1 MRHHPRSLRHAALAL
16 LTALA
21 LLAAAC
27 GGGGDDSDDDGA
39 APGPP
44 ADEVADPSRC
54 PVDALDAADGPVDI
68 TFWHAMSAANETA
81 LKALTDEYN
90 ASQDRV
96 RVQLVFKGTYN
107 ETLEGYRAAA
117 RSGDLPNLVQLEET
131 AIQQLVDSETAIPA
145 AACIEAAGFDTS
157 DILPRVLEQFTVA
170 DTLWPM
176 PFNTSNPVLYY
187 NQRDFTEAGLDPA
200 DPPSTLT
207 ELKEASQAIVDA
219 GAANQGFSLEMQS
232 WYLEQLFAT
241 SGQAV
246 VDQGNGRDARATEAL
261 LDGDAGQAVYTW
273 VNDML
278 DAGLAANIG
287 RNPSGFDALIAI
299 ASGDTAMSLGTS
311 AALGTIYDTLAGDPA
326 LAARVELGV
335 APMPTIDGGGTGG
348 VNVGGAAL
356 WIVDTGTDA
365 QKAAT
370 FDFTSWLTL
379 PAQQARWH
387 IGTGYVPI
395 SEQAAEDPAVV
406 QLWAERPGFRVAFDQ
421 LRASEGPAGPVL
433 GGYPDFREAVTQG
446 LERVADGADP
456 LESLTQADAD
466 ATTAIQDY
474 NRRVGG

>member
-1 MRHHPRSLRHAALAL
+1 MRHRKRSLTVSLFAL
-16 LTALA
+16 LTALS
-21 LLAAAC
+21 LVAAAC
-27 GGGGDDSDDDGA
+27 GGGGGDGDDDATGTTA
-39 APGPP
+39 DTAP
-44 ADEVADPSRC
+44 DPGLC
-54 PVDALDAADGPVDI
+54 PVAALDEADGPVDI
-68 TFWHAMSAANETA
+68 TFWHAMPAANETT
-81 LKALTDEYN
+81 LKALADDYN

-131 AIQQLVDSETAIPA
+131 AIQQLVDSETVIPA
-145 AACIEAAGFDTS
+145 AACIEASGFDTS
-157 DILPRVLEQFTVA
+157 DILPRVLEEFTVA
-170 DTLWPM
+170 GTLWPM

-200 DPPSTLT
+200 KPPATLD
-207 ELKEASQAIVDA
+207 ELRDASQAIVDA

-241 SGQAV
+241 SGVPV
-246 VDQGNGRDARATEAL
+246 VNEGNGRDARATEAV
-261 LDGDAGQAVYTW
+261 LDSEAGQAVFSW
-273 VNDML
+273 VNQML
-278 DAGLAANIG
+278 DGGLAANIG

-326 LAARVELGV
+326 LAASVELGV
-335 APMPTIDGGGTGG
+335 APMPTIDGGGSGG

-356 WIVDTGTDA
+356 WLVDTGTDA

-370 FDFTSWLTL
+370 FDFASWLTL

-395 SEQAAEDPAVV
+395 SKQAAEDPAVA
-406 QLWAERPGFRVAFDQ
+406 QLWADRPGFRVAFDQ
-421 LRASEGPAGPVL
+421 LASSEGPAGPVI

-446 LERVADGADP
+446 LERVADGTDP
-456 LESLTQADAD
+456 LESLTQTDAE

>member
-1 MRHHPRSLRHAALAL
+1 MRLRHRSLRRGPFALVAVL
-16 LTALA
+16 S
-21 LLAAAC
+21 LLATAC
-27 GGGGDDSDDDGA
+27 GGGGGDDDGA
-39 APGPP
+39 APGPST
-44 ADEVADPSRC
+44 DEVADPNRC
-54 PVDALDAADGPVDI
+54 PVDALDAATAPVDI
-68 TFWHAMSAANETA
+68 TFWHAMPAANETT
-81 LKALTDEYN
+81 LKALADDYN

-96 RVQLVFKGTYN
+96 RVNLVFKGTYN

-131 AIQQLVDSETAIPA
+131 AIQQLVDSETSIPA
-145 AACIEAAGFDTS
+145 AACIEASGFDTS
-157 DILPRVLEQFTVA
+157 DILPRVLDEFTVA

-176 PFNTSNPVLYY
+176 PFNTSNPVLYF
-187 NQRDFTEAGLDPA
+187 NQKDFVEAGLDPA
-200 DPPSTLT
+200 DPPSTLS
-207 ELKEASQAIVDA
+207 ELRDASQAIVDA

-241 SGQAV
+241 SGEAV
-246 VDQGNGRDARATEAL
+246 VDEGNGRDARAAEAL
-261 LDGDAGQAVYTW
+261 LDGEAGQAVFSW

-278 DAGLAANIG
+278 DNGLAANIG

-311 AALGTIYDTLAGDPA
+311 AALGTIYDTLGGDPD
-326 LAARVELGV
+326 LASKVEIGV
-335 APMPTIDGGGTGG
+335 APMPTIDGGGRGG

-356 WIVDTGTDA
+356 WLVDTGTDA
-365 QKAAT
+365 QKAAAW
-370 FDFTSWLTL
+370 DFASWLTL

-421 LRASEGPAGPVL
+421 LRAAEGPAGPVI

-446 LERVADGADP
+446 LERIADGTDP
-456 LESLTQADAD
+456 LESLTQADAA